1 MTVVSPRAVSAG
13 SLFSGPARYVAS
25 TPWGPWAALGATLLI
40 FAGQLL
46 GVAAV
51 FGVHAYQN
59 AGSDPVAD
67 IKIEE
72 LFSLA
77 SPIGVAT
84 MIASQLASIV
94 IVWLLAGR
102 QGRRADTLQMN
113 PPAAS
118 WATCLAGGLIIV
130 TATGL
135 IEFLLYQVLKEN
147 LFADTKFLAEG
158 LASPLWAGTL
168 LMAVVFA
175 PLWEELTFRGFLLSA
190 LAQTKLGFWGA
201 AVICNVLWTALHAQ
215 YGAAG
220 IASVFVSGMILSWL
234 LWRTGSIRAPIIA
247 HGIANLVAVGFAYAF
262 NPALQGVAT

>member
-1 MTVVSPRAVSAG
+1 MTVVSSRAGSAG

-25 TPWGPWAALGATLLI
+25 TPWGPWGALGATLLI

-46 GVAAV
+46 GVAV
-51 FGVHAYQN
+51 VVGVHFFLN
-59 AGSDPVAD
+59 AGTDIASDFNSA
-67 IKIEE
+67 E

-84 MIASQLASIV
+84 MLGSQLASIV

-102 QGRRADTLQMN
+102 QGRRAGTLQMN
-113 PPAAS
+113 PPPAS
-118 WATCLAGGLIIV
+118 LATCLAGGLIIV

-135 IEFLLYQVLKEN
+135 VEFLLYQVLKEN

-158 LASPLWAGTL
+158 LGSPLWAGTL
-168 LMAVVFA
+168 LMAVVLA

-190 LAQTKLGFWGA
+190 LAQTRLGFWGA
-201 AVICNVLWTALHAQ
+201 ALICNVLWTALHAQ

-220 IASVFVSGMILSWL
+220 IASVFLSGLILSWL

-247 HGIANLVAVGFAYAF
+247 HGIANLAAVAFAYAF
-262 NPALQGVAT
+262 NPALQSVPT